1 MVWSFFSYY
10 RGFFSFTF
18 LFVLVHVQ
26 VNVLVLSFYK
36 RIELHH
42 NTTQHPSPSSTSGNP
57 HEPTRK
63 CTKTIEIQW
72 WSFEEDLRRY
82 FLRPHQRWPE
92 TADLNGIQVGLRNY
106 HILTLVW
113 ILKLSYF
120 YAQCIPAKCSAI
132 IPLYYYTF

>member
-42 NTTQHPSPSSTSGNP
+42 NTTQYSSPASTSGNP
-57 HEPTRK
+57 HEPTWN
-63 CTKTIEIQW
+63 CTK
-72 WSFEEDLRRY
+72 
-82 FLRPHQRWPE
+82 
-92 TADLNGIQVGLRNY
+92 A
-106 HILTLVW
+106 
-113 ILKLSYF
+113 LKFSGGRSKK
-120 YAQCIPAKCSAI
+120 IS
-132 IPLYYYTF
+132 